1 MKKVL
6 FIMLIA
12 VLLVAL
18 AAPAFADKGGMPN
31 ENATWGQAHKNIEDF
46 GYEKVSVAMHDLQD
60 IAEAAETNLGQLIKE
75 SKSSL

>member
-18 AAPAFADKGGMPN
+18 AAPAFADKKVTPN
-31 ENATWGQAHKNIEDF
+31 AWGQAHKNIEDSE
-46 GYEKVSVAMHDLQD
+46 YDKVSDAVHDLQEV
-60 IAEAAETNLGQLIKE
+60 AKGLEMNFGQFVQMAKE
-75 SKSSL
+75 DLCD

>member
-18 AAPAFADKGGMPN
+18 AAPAFADKGGEAN
-31 ENATWGQAHKNIEDF
+31 ENADFGQLHKNYDPKPNALVDRLKWNADNNE
-46 GYEKVSVAMHDLQD
+46 M
-60 IAEAAETNLGQLIKE
+60 NLGQFIKE
-75 SKSSL
+75 YVK

>member
-18 AAPAFADKGGMPN
+18 AAPAFADKKATPN
-31 ENATWGQAHKNIEDF
+31 DNAVNGK
-46 GYEKVSVAMHDLQD
+46 
-60 IAEAAETNLGQLIKE
+60 
-75 SKSSL
+75 